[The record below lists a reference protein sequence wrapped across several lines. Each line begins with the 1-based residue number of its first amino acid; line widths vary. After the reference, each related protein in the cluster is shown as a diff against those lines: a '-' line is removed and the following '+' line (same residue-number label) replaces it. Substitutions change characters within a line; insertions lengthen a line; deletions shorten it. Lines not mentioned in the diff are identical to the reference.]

1 MTETVDIAM
10 VIAAATAAF
19 NVLVAAVKKARG
31 KVAGEYVEV
40 FKWFTA
46 GGLWW
51 AVSNAWITS
60 VSPESAA
67 IVALGFAGVSQA
79 GHRITQS
86 VKKFKNGG

>member
-1 MTETVDIAM
+1 MTETVDVAM

-31 KVAGEYVEV
+31 KVPGEYVEV
-40 FKWFTA
+40 FKWVVA

-60 VSPESAA
+60 VSPEAAA
-67 IVALGFAGVSQA
+67 IVALGFTGVSQGA
-79 GHRITQS
+79 HRGTQKI
-86 VKKFKNGG
+86 KKLINGG